1 MFNRGYF
8 NEGGAHAPGE
18 ENISEPNSD
27 EAVVFEEFFYL
38 WLEDASTTSSHSI
51 LLKF

>member
-1 MFNRGYF
+1 MFNRGYI

-27 EAVVFEEFFYL
+27 EAVVFEEFFISGLRMPPQPVLTVYY
-38 WLEDASTTSSHSI
+38 
-51 LLKF
+51 